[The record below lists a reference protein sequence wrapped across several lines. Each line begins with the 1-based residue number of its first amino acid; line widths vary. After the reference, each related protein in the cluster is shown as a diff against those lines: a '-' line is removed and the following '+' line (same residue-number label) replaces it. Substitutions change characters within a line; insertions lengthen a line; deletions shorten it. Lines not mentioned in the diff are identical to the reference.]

1 MRSFLKAK
9 YDSFKKR
16 IKCASF
22 GIYYLKDSGLQLPVV
37 LKVNKQ
43 NIPLRFIDRKS
54 SGFLYEF
61 TEICLNDCY
70 HLNILFKEI
79 AVITTIIDIG
89 ANQGLF
95 TLAARSK
102 FPKATINC
110 YEPNRQLQ
118 LVLDFNAQQLRSTVF
133 YEAVT
138 KESCK
143 VLLEFGETDL
153 HTQSK
158 HSHDGN
164 IPGTSLREA
173 IKGAGG
179 RIDILKL
186 DCEGAEWEL
195 LEDTASWACI
205 RAVTMEY
212 HLWAKEGATH
222 PGIKA
227 ILEALNFK
235 VIVQDPLSATF
246 GLIAA
251 ISLNEKIA

>member
-1 MRSFLKAK
+1 MNFLVKK
-9 YDSFKKR
+9 YNSFKKR

-22 GIYYLKDSGLQLPVV
+22 GIYYLKDSGLQLPDV
-37 LKVNKQ
+37 LKVNGRS
-43 NIPLRFIDRKS
+43 IPLRFIDRKS

-79 AVITTIIDIG
+79 AEIKTIIDIG

-102 FPKATINC
+102 FPNAAINC
-110 YEPNRQLQ
+110 YEPNRELQ
-118 LVLDFNAQQLRSTVF
+118 PVLDFNAQQLQSTIF

-138 KESCK
+138 KEPCK
-143 VLLEFGETDL
+143 VLLEFGETYL

-158 HSHDGN
+158 HSQDGN
-164 IPGTSLREA
+164 ITGTALKEV
-173 IKGAGG
+173 IKRAGG

-195 LEDTASWACI
+195 FEDTASWACI

-222 PGIKA
+222 SSIKA

-246 GLIAA
+246 GLITAVRT
-251 ISLNEKIA
+251 NEKIA